1 MKLDMEIL
9 FKDGTKLKLQG
20 YEISKEFDKSVVYI
34 KKDTLE
40 SVVVFKDNVSYIHSI
55 PS

>member
-20 YEISKEFDKSVVYI
+20 YEVSKEYDKSVVYLKI
-34 KKDTLE
+34 ETAE
-40 SVVVFKDNVSYIHSI
+40 SIVVFKDNVSYIHSI